1 MKNRTRKI
9 VSSRHLATDE
19 GWPLSEVEF
28 GLTVLNNAFNKWIV
42 RCSAAAGQYDLN
54 STDVLTL
61 HNIHHSDNEK
71 RRIDICFML
80 NIEDTHTVNYSLKKL
95 TKLGLIV
102 GKKRG
107 KEIFY
112 AATEESHHLC
122 EEYREIRIQC
132 LLSGLKSIGKEPE
145 ELTAIASTLRA
156 LSGLYDQAARSAA
169 SMS

>member
-1 MKNRTRKI
+1 MKNDTRKI
-9 VSSRHLATDE
+9 VSSRHLATQE

-28 GLTVLNNAFNKWIV
+28 GLTIFYNAFTKWVV

-54 STDVLTL
+54 PIDVLTL
-61 HNIHHSDNEK
+61 HNIHHRDNEQ

-80 NIEDTHTVNYSLKKL
+80 NIEDSHTVNYSLKKL
-95 TKLGLIV
+95 IKLGLIV
-102 GKKRG
+102 GNKRG

-112 AATEESHHLC
+112 ATTDEGHKLC
-122 EEYREIRIQC
+122 EEYREVREQC
-132 LLSGLKSIGKEPE
+132 LLTGLKSIEKEAD
-145 ELTAIASTLRA
+145 ELSSIAATLRT